1 MDKNMK
7 KKNGGKKTKARPP
20 AMSEKALPAINR
32 SRGLAP
38 IEEEDRILPRLKLLQ
53 ALSPEV
59 LDKKGSPGEFVNSI
73 SGENFGSEV
82 SFIPLFWRK
91 SRILWIP
98 REDGGGIRCRS
109 FDGRTSSA
117 GENCLSCENRLWKTE
132 GKERIQPEC
141 VSFINLITL
150 VQGNPVAI
158 SFGKT
163 SYSAG
168 KKFINLVT
176 LKGVDIFSFLYTL
189 ISQETTTE
197 KGRFYIMRIDDPLK
211 KPGDEILGKAEA
223 FFERLMEIKP
233 EIHEE
238 DEKGEEETK
247 L

>member
-1 MDKNMK
+1 MK
-7 KKNGGKKTKARPP
+7 KKEKVKEESLTPTGGG
-20 AMSEKALPAINR
+20 LPAV
-32 SRGLAP
+32 SKPRGLAP

-73 SGENFGSEV
+73 SGENFGREV
-82 SFIPLFWRK
+82 NFIPLFWRK
-91 SRILWIP
+91 SRILWVP
-98 REDGGGIRCRS
+98 REEGGGIRCRS
-109 FDGRTSSA
+109 FDGKGSST
-117 GENCLSCENRLWKTE
+117 GENCLTCEKRLWKTE

-150 VQGNPVAI
+150 VKNNPVAI

-163 SYSAG
+163 SYTAG

-176 LKGVDIFSFLYTL
+176 LKGVDIFSFLYIL
-189 ISQETTTE
+189 ASQETTTD
-197 KGRFYIMRIDDPLK
+197 KGRFFIMKIEDPLK
-211 KPGDEILGKAEA
+211 KPDGKELEKVGA
-223 FFERLMEIKP
+223 FYERLMEIKP

-238 DEKGEEETK
+238 EEEAESVE